1 MRITDMYEIA
11 MNDRAIANID
21 RVQEYVDE
29 IADEIFEA
37 GKDIETAKL
46 FHDDIYCADLSSIEE
61 ITYELVKWLC
71 ECPGYDSIK
80 IECEV
85 NDKTLIFDSS
95 KEK

>member
-37 GKDIETAKL
+37 GKDIETAKKYL
-46 FHDDIYCADLSSIEE
+46 
-61 ITYELVKWLC
+61 
-71 ECPGYDSIK
+71 
-80 IECEV
+80 
-85 NDKTLIFDSS
+85 NDYNSRK
-95 KEK
+95 